1 MKRLILVASCLL
13 LASPSLA
20 QEASGE
26 PADRTPSS
34 QSGQTSGG
42 TQSGSTASGT
52 QSEDDRVVCRRVQ
65 ADTGSMIGSRRV
77 CMTKREWRQHD
88 REN

>member
-20 QEASGE
+20 QEAPGDQT
-26 PADRTPSS
+26 DRTPSS
-34 QSGQTSGG
+34 QSGSTAGG
-42 TQSGSTASGT
+42 TPSGSTANGA
-52 QSEDDRVVCRRVQ
+52 QSEDDRVICRRVQ

>member
-20 QEASGE
+20 QETTGE
-26 PADRTPSS
+26 QADLTPSS
-34 QSGQTSGG
+34 QSGSTAGG

-52 QSEDDRVVCRRVQ
+52 QSEDDRVVCRRMQ

-77 CMTKREWRQHD
+77 CMTKRDWREYERQ
-88 REN
+88 N

>member
-20 QEASGE
+20 QESSSA

-34 QSGQTSGG
+34 QP
-42 TQSGSTASGT
+42 GSTAGGT
-52 QSEDDRVVCRRVQ
+52 PSEDDRVVCRRIQ

-77 CMTKREWRQHD
+77 CMTKRDWREYERQ
-88 REN
+88 N

>member
-20 QEASGE
+20 QETSGSQ
-26 PADRTPSS
+26 ADRTPSS
-34 QSGQTSGG
+34 QSG
-42 TQSGSTASGT
+42 STAGGT
-52 QSEDDRVVCRRVQ
+52 QSEDDRVVCRRLQ

-77 CMTKREWRQHD
+77 CMTKREWREYE
-88 REN
+88 RNN